1 MTAGGEGRDLADPSS
16 AAIVTVPAR
25 AALSADGAAVTRAST
40 RTAAPL
46 ESEVR
51 RAWLRRRR
59 LIVPARVRIMAWL
72 VLLLFVALVTVVVVT
87 RNLLVAGAERDATQA
102 LEQETGEF
110 RRVAET
116 GRDSSTQ
123 RPFTSGRD
131 LLENHVRGQ
140 LAAEHEILIGV
151 AADGEILP

>member
-16 AAIVTVPAR
+16 AAIVTAPAR
-25 AALSADGAAVTRAST
+25 TALGADGAAVTRAST
-40 RTAAPL
+40 RTAAPV

-51 RAWLRRRR
+51 RTWRRR

-87 RNLLVAGAERDATQA
+87 RNLLVAGAERGATQA

-123 RPFTSGRD
+123 RRFASGRD
-131 LLENHVRGQ
+131 LLENH
-140 LAAEHEILIGV
+140 
-151 AADGEILP
+151 